1 MSEITTAAR
10 PYARAVFELAHKDE
24 SYEAWNGQLQ
34 FLAAVAAE
42 PRVQSLLTSPS
53 MRNEERADAFIK
65 LCEGHIDDNGA
76 NLVRVM
82 SDNRRLALLP
92 AVAELFRELSDE
104 AQGIVDA
111 QVTGA
116 FEVTSDQQEAI
127 KKALGEK
134 LGKKITLDCVTD
146 ESLVGG
152 IVIRAGDI
160 VIDGSVRT
168 RVAQLAAQLVK

>member
-10 PYARAVFELAHKDE
+10 PYARAVFELARKDE
-24 SYEAWNGQLQ
+24 SYEAWNEQLA

-42 PRVQSLLTSPS
+42 PRVQSLLTSPKL
-53 MRNEERADAFIK
+53 RNDERAEAFVK
-65 LCEGHIDDNGA
+65 LCEDYINDSGA

-82 SDNRRLALLP
+82 ADQRRLTLLP
-92 AVAELFRELSDE
+92 SVAGIFRELSDE
-104 AQGIVDA
+104 AQGLLEARVSSAFD
-111 QVTGA
+111 VT
-116 FEVTSDQQEAI
+116 DPQKDAI

-134 LGKKITLDCVTD
+134 LGKTITLECDTD
-146 ESLVGG
+146 TDLLGG
-152 IVIRAGDI
+152 IVIRAGDM

>member
-10 PYARAVFELAHKDE
+10 PYARALFELARKDE
-24 SYEAWNGQLQ
+24 SYEAWNEQLA

-42 PRVQSLLTSPS
+42 PRVQSLLTSPR
-53 MRNEERADAFIK
+53 MRNDERAEAFVK
-65 LCEGHIDDNGA
+65 LCEGYINDSGA

-82 SDNRRLALLP
+82 ADNRRLTLLP
-92 AVAELFRELSDE
+92 AVADIFRELSDE
-104 AQGIVDA
+104 AQGILEAHVDSA
-111 QVTGA
+111 FDVT
-116 FEVTSDQQEAI
+116 DPQKDAI

-134 LGKKITLDCVTD
+134 LGKTITLECDTD
-146 ESLVGG
+146 ADLLGG
-152 IVIRAGDI
+152 IVIRAGDL